1 VRHKITLGAISEWP
15 MHIRVGL
22 FYVGSSGR
30 PYTYVIQGD
39 ANADGLSMAGLYI
52 NDIMYVPRNAADITL
67 KDPGQWPGLDSLIRS
82 QRCLQSQRGRIMRR
96 NSCQGQWDNLVNA
109 RVSKGFGTGG
119 GRSVELI
126 ADLFNLLNLLD
137 SDWGVQRFTPSA
149 LGDPEILTLVG
160 YDPAKQRG
168 IYQAPSIDRRVRDDG
183 ATRWRMQLGAR
194 YTF

>member
-1 VRHKITLGAISEWP
+1 

-30 PYTYVIQGD
+30 PYTYMISGD
-39 ANADGLSMAGLYI
+39 ANADGLTMADLG

-67 KDPGQWPGLDSLIRS
+67 KDPGQWPGLDSLIRT
-82 QRCLQSQRGRIMRR
+82 QPCLQSQRGRIMRR
-96 NSCQGQWDNLVNA
+96 NSCQGHWANLVNA
-109 RVSKGFGTGG
+109 RVSKAFPMGG

-126 ADLFNLLNLLD
+126 TDLFNLLNLL
-137 SDWGVQRFTPSA
+137 SEDWGVQRGTPSV
-149 LGDPEILTLVG
+149 LGDPEVLVVTG
-160 YDPAKQRG
+160 YDQANQRVV
-168 IYQAPSIDRRVRDDG
+168 YKAPPIDRRVRDDG